1 MARIA
6 LLTIGAWLAI
16 VAVARGIVRAR
27 ATGDPGLRLDDRP
40 GSAQSLARVLGVG
53 AFGALVAAPI
63 ADLAG
68 LRPLPVLGWRVVRL
82 AGLGLATA
90 GIGGTVVAQAAM
102 GDAWRGDVDPDARTA
117 LVTTGPFAR
126 VRNPV
131 LLATSVTVA
140 GIALMVPNRL
150 AAAAVG
156 LQVLSATV
164 LVRLV
169 EEPYLERVHGDAYR
183 SYVARTGR
191 FLPRRRA
198 R

>member
-1 MARIA
+1 MTRLA

-27 ATGDPGLRLDDRP
+27 STGNPGLRLDDRP
-40 GSAQSLARVLGVG
+40 GSAQAVARVLGVG
-53 AFGALVAAPI
+53 AFAALVGAPL
-63 ADLAG
+63 AELAG
-68 LRPLPVLGWRVVRL
+68 LRPLPVLGSRVVRV
-82 AGLGLATA
+82 AGFGLAAA
-90 GIGGTVVAQAAM
+90 GIGGTVAAQAAR

-117 LVTTGPFAR
+117 LVTTGPFAQ

-131 LLATSVTVA
+131 LLATSATVA
-140 GIALMVPNRL
+140 GIALMVPNVL
-150 AAAAVG
+150 AGAAVG
-156 LQVLSATV
+156 LQLLSATV

-191 FLPRRRA
+191 FLPRRSTR
-198 R
+198 